1 MARNK
6 INDLRDHLFE
16 TLERLKEGDIDI
28 ATAKAMADVGQVII
42 NSAKIEIDFIKA
54 TGSTKDGVG
63 LQMRN
68 EAIACALIAVDEII
82 SVMDNEMNF
91 FDYLYFKE
99 VKTEIQKL

>member
-54 TGSTKDGVG
+54 TGSTKDSGFIK
-63 LQMRN
+63 LQENN
-68 EAIACALIAVDEII
+68 ENL
-82 SVMDNEMNF
+82 
-91 FDYLYFKE
+91 L
-99 VKTEIQKL
+99 

>member
-42 NSAKIEIDFIKA
+42 NSAKIEIDFIRV
-54 TGSTKDGVG
+54 TGSNKDSGFIK
-63 LQMRN
+63 LQEGN
-68 EAIACALIAVDEII
+68 EKLWVNQHTPAL
-82 SVMDNEMNF
+82 
-91 FDYLYFKE
+91 LTLK
-99 VKTEIQKL
+99 

>member
-54 TGSTKDGVG
+54 TGSTKDSGFIK
-63 LQMRN
+63 LQENN
-68 EAIACALIAVDEII
+68 EKL
-82 SVMDNEMNF
+82 
-91 FDYLYFKE
+91 LW
-99 VKTEIQKL
+99 TQKKHQSKPMHRKC

>member
-28 ATAKAMADVGQVII
+28 STAKAMADVGQVII

-54 TGSTKDGVG
+54 TGSTKDSGFIK
-63 LQMRN
+63 LQENN
-68 EAIACALIAVDEII
+68 E
-82 SVMDNEMNF
+82 
-91 FDYLYFKE
+91 
-99 VKTEIQKL
+99 KLL

>member
-54 TGSTKDGVG
+54 TGSTKDSGFIK
-63 LQMRN
+63 LQENN
-68 EAIACALIAVDEII
+68 EKL
-82 SVMDNEMNF
+82 
-91 FDYLYFKE
+91 LW
-99 VKTEIQKL
+99 TQKKHQSKPMHRKW

>member
-16 TLERLKEGDIDI
+16 TLERLKDGDIDI

-54 TGSTKDGVG
+54 TGSNKDTGFIKLSDG
-63 LQMRN
+63 N
-68 EAIACALIAVDEII
+68 EKLLWAKLKTPNQHTPDWAP
-82 SVMDNEMNF
+82 
-91 FDYLYFKE
+91 FKS
-99 VKTEIQKL
+99 

>member
-42 NSAKIEIDFIKA
+42 NSAKIEIDFIRV
-54 TGSTKDGVG
+54 TGSNKDSGFIK
-63 LQMRN
+63 LQEGN
-68 EAIACALIAVDEII
+68 EKLWANQHTPALLTSKLLSRV
-82 SVMDNEMNF
+82 
-91 FDYLYFKE
+91 YL
-99 VKTEIQKL
+99 

>member
-28 ATAKAMADVGQVII
+28 STAKAMADVGQVII

-54 TGSTKDGVG
+54 TGSTKDSGFIK
-63 LQMRN
+63 LQENN
-68 EAIACALIAVDEII
+68 EKL
-82 SVMDNEMNF
+82 
-91 FDYLYFKE
+91 LW
-99 VKTEIQKL
+99 TQKKHQSKPMHRKC

>member
-54 TGSTKDGVG
+54 TGSTKDSGFIKM
-63 LQMRN
+63 QENN
-68 EAIACALIAVDEII
+68 EKL
-82 SVMDNEMNF
+82 
-91 FDYLYFKE
+91 LW
-99 VKTEIQKL
+99 TQKKHQSKPMHRKC

>member
-42 NSAKIEIDFIKA
+42 NSAKIEIDFIRV
-54 TGSTKDGVG
+54 TGSNKDSGFIK
-63 LQMRN
+63 LQEGN
-68 EAIACALIAVDEII
+68 E
-82 SVMDNEMNF
+82 
-91 FDYLYFKE
+91 
-99 VKTEIQKL
+99 KLWVNQHTPASLTSKLLSRVFW